1 LAPRNIRVNTV
12 NPASTATPMMTA
24 GPGDDFVSRTEQ
36 LRRARREQSP
46 MKRLGEAYEVANAVL
61 FLASELS
68 SFTTGAAIPV
78 DGGYNQI

>member
-1 LAPRNIRVNTV
+1 
-12 NPASTATPMMTA
+12 
-24 GPGDDFVSRTEQ
+24 
-36 LRRARREQSP
+36 
-46 MKRLGEAYEVANAVL
+46 MKRLGEAYEVANAAL